1 MPDHAIDDI
10 GATSMSTGRSQRID
24 EMIRGY
30 ISENH
35 KITVEDMKSIQQ
47 DDTDVIARE
56 FTPKM
61 IKIARKIASELSADQ
76 RVAMESNFK
85 YLEGWNG
92 RFSEDSIAATCYS
105 YTMLFFYKSLMHRQ
119 YPGDESRRLK
129 VIDNY
134 NFVDFVERLF
144 LDVEADPA

>member
-61 IKIARKIASELSADQ
+61 IKIARKIASELTADQ
-76 RVAMESNFK
+76 RVAME
-85 YLEGWNG
+85 
-92 RFSEDSIAATCYS
+92 
-105 YTMLFFYKSLMHRQ
+105 
-119 YPGDESRRLK
+119 
-129 VIDNY
+129 
-134 NFVDFVERLF
+134 
-144 LDVEADPA
+144 